1 MSQAMLRTYKAI
13 LRGNRLEWRGNVRQY
28 LPTDRPIAVH
38 VTVLDEPL
46 GVADAN
52 EEGQG
57 TRMAAA
63 LERLAEIHA
72 LADIDDAAT
81 WEREA
86 RRERALPGRDAR
98 ARTSAR
104 RVRVGGSLRV

>member
-1 MSQAMLRTYKAI
+1 MMREAILPTYKAI
-13 LRGNRLEWRGNVRQY
+13 LRDNRLEWRGSGRQHP
-28 LPTDRPIAVH
+28 PTNRPMAVY

-46 GVADAN
+46 GEVDAS
-52 EEGQG
+52 EKGQG

-72 LADIDDAAT
+72 LADINDAAA

-86 RRERALPGRDAR
+86 RQERALPGRDA
-98 ARTSAR
+98 
-104 RVRVGGSLRV
+104 

>member
-1 MSQAMLRTYKAI
+1 MMREAILPTYKAI
-13 LRGNRLEWRGNVRQY
+13 LRGNRLEWRGSGRQHP
-28 LPTDRPIAVH
+28 PTNRPMAVY

-46 GVADAN
+46 GEVDAS

-57 TRMAAA
+57 ARMAAA

-72 LADIDDAAT
+72 LADISDATA

-86 RRERALPGRDAR
+86 RQERALPGRDA
-98 ARTSAR
+98 
-104 RVRVGGSLRV
+104 

>member
-1 MSQAMLRTYKAI
+1 MGETILPTYKAI
-13 LRGNRLEWRGNVRQY
+13 LRGNRLEWRGSVRQHP
-28 LPTDRPIAVH
+28 PTDRPMAVY

-46 GVADAN
+46 GEVNAH

-57 TRMAAA
+57 ARMAAA

-72 LADIDDAAT
+72 LADIDDAAA

-86 RRERALPGRDAR
+86 RQERVLPDREA
-98 ARTSAR
+98 
-104 RVRVGGSLRV
+104 